1 MRHIKELINLQDRTG
16 IITGCNGPMGITI
29 AETLAELGCNLI
41 CVDKPHTKTDK
52 LFKIL
57 SSNQKIT
64 YKFLESDF
72 EDINSRY
79 ELIEKILNENKK
91 VDILINNAAMTGSSN
106 LKGWVT
112 KFQEQDI
119 NVWQKAM
126 EINVTSIFHICR
138 DLSKIL
144 SANKKGSIINISSIY
159 GACAP
164 DYSLY
169 QNTDI
174 NNPAAYAASK
184 GALIQFTRW
193 LASTLAPNVRVNC
206 ISPGGVFNDQDKLFV
221 DKYSLKTPLK
231 RMANYEDFKG
241 IIAFLSSDLSEYV
254 TGQNIFVD
262 GGWSI

>member
-1 MRHIKELINLQDRTG
+1 MRQIKELISLQNRTA

-41 CVDKPHTKTDK
+41 CIDKPQTKTDK
-52 LFKIL
+52 LINTL
-57 SSNQKIT
+57 NSYQNIS
-64 YKFLESDF
+64 YKFIEFDF
-72 EDINSRY
+72 EDINSRRK
-79 ELIEKILNENKK
+79 LIEKIINENKK

-112 KFQEQDI
+112 NFQEQDI

-138 DLSKIL
+138 DLSKTL

-169 QNTDI
+169 QDTDM
-174 NNPAAYAASK
+174 NNPAAYAVSK

-206 ISPGGVFNDQDKLFV
+206 ISPGGVFNDQNKLFV
-221 DKYSLKTPLK
+221 DKYSLRTPLN

-254 TGQNIFVD
+254 TGQNIFID